1 MTINSK
7 LKKIPRRLLQRKN
20 NRGVALIMALMVF
33 ALVAAIAASIM
44 SQLARERSLLD
55 QMQTTAALKQQ
66 LLGGE
71 SWARYAFAKL
81 DEAELPTLD
90 ESRWILIDQNFALN
104 DEKDAMRVVM
114 IDRQGCYNV
123 NRLADEELSV
133 TALAEVKRLFS
144 SLDVDESLAE
154 PLKDWLDKDQDITG
168 SDGHEDEFY
177 LGLSPAYRTSDS
189 RLISETEFDLLQW
202 TDETK
207 EAAIPWLCLWPE
219 NLGINV
225 NRMSDELL
233 VSMIENI
240 TSEHRDAVLAQMES
254 SGFETLDDF
263 LDNENLSDYS
273 LSAEDWRKNILL
285 VDVFVDVTLSGRSMS
300 LHSRLYQSEDGP
312 VVSYYRA
319 YGPNKKLQTLFG
331 VEALER

>member
-1 MTINSK
+1 MMK
-7 LKKIPRRLLQRKN
+7 AKRLVRPHRLLQRKKS
-20 NRGVALIMALMVF
+20 RGVALIMALMVF
-33 ALVAAIAASIM
+33 ALVSAIAASIM

-81 DEAELPTLD
+81 DESELPTLD
-90 ESRWILIDQNFALN
+90 ESRWILLDQNFALN
-104 DEKDAMRVVM
+104 NDEDSMRVVM
-114 IDRQGCYNV
+114 LDRQGCYNV
-123 NRLADEELSV
+123 NRLADEALGV

-144 SLDVDESLAE
+144 HLDLDESLAE
-154 PLKDWLDKDQDITG
+154 PLKDWLDKDQNITG
-168 SDGHEDEFY
+168 SDGHEDEYY

-189 RLISETEFDLLQW
+189 RLISESEFDLLQW

-207 EAAIPWLCLWPE
+207 EVAIPWLCLWPE

-225 NRMSDELL
+225 NRMTDELL

-240 TSEHRDAVLAQMES
+240 TSEHRAAILAQMDS

-273 LSAEDWRKNILL
+273 LTTKDWRKNILL

-300 LHSRLYQSEDGP
+300 LHSKLYQSEDGP

-331 VEALER
+331 IEALEK

>member
-1 MTINSK
+1 MMNK
-7 LKKIPRRLLQRKN
+7 YKAKFRPQRLLLRRQ

-81 DEAELPTLD
+81 DENELPTLA
-90 ESRWILIDQNFALN
+90 ESRWVLLDQNFAL
-104 DEKDAMRVVM
+104 DEDEDSMRVVM

-123 NRLADEELSV
+123 NRLADDALSV
-133 TALAEVKRLFS
+133 TALAEVKRLFAN
-144 SLDVDESLAE
+144 LDLDESLAE
-154 PLKDWLDKDQDITG
+154 GLRDWLDNDQNITG
-168 SDGHEDEFY
+168 SEGHEDEYY
-177 LGLSPAYRTSDS
+177 LGLTPAYRTSDS
-189 RLISETEFDLLQW
+189 RLISESEFDLLQW
-202 TDETK
+202 TDEDK
-207 EAAIPWLCLWPE
+207 EIAIPWLCLWPE

-233 VSMIENI
+233 ATMIENI
-240 TSEHRDAVLAQMES
+240 SSEKREALLAQMES

-273 LSAEDWRKNILL
+273 LESEDWRNNILL
-285 VDVFVDVTLSGRSMS
+285 VDVFVDVTLSGRTMS
-300 LHSRLYQSEDGP
+300 LHSKLYQSDDGP

-331 VEALER
+331 IEAEN

>member
-1 MTINSK
+1 MEVNTVKRPS
-7 LKKIPRRLLQRKN
+7 RLLQGRN
-20 NRGVALIMALMVF
+20 SRGVALIMALMVF

-81 DEAELPTLD
+81 DESELPTLD
-90 ESRWILIDQNFALN
+90 ESRWVLLDQNFTLDN
-104 DEKDAMRVVM
+104 DDDSMRVVM
-114 IDRQGCYNV
+114 VDRQGCYNV
-123 NRLADEELSV
+123 NRLAEEALTV

-144 SLDVDESLAE
+144 SLSVDESLAE
-154 PLKDWLDKDQDITG
+154 PLKDWLDSDQNITG
-168 SDGHEDEFY
+168 SEGHEDEYY
-177 LGLSPAYRTSDS
+177 LGLTPAYRTSDS

-202 TDETK
+202 DDETK
-207 EAAIPWLCLWPE
+207 EALIPWLCIWPE

-233 VSMIENI
+233 VTMIDNI
-240 TSEHRDAVLAQMES
+240 TSQHREAVLAQMES
-254 SGFETLDDF
+254 SGFETIDDF
-263 LDNENLSDYS
+263 LDNANLTNYS
-273 LSAEDWRKNILL
+273 LEKEDWRKNILL

-300 LHSRLYQSEDGP
+300 LHTKLYQSDDGP

-331 VEALER
+331 IEEPEK

>member
-1 MTINSK
+1 MNK
-7 LKKIPRRLLQRKN
+7 GKARLRPQRLMHRRQ

-55 QMQTTAALKQQ
+55 QMQTTATLKQQ

-81 DEAELPTLD
+81 DESELPTVD
-90 ESRWILIDQNFALN
+90 ESRWVLIDQNFALDN
-104 DEKDAMRVVM
+104 DDDFMRVVM

-123 NRLADEELSV
+123 NRLADEALSV
-133 TALAEVKRLFS
+133 SALAEVKRLLS
-144 SLDVDESLAE
+144 SLGQEESLAE

-168 SDGHEDEFY
+168 SDGHEDEYY
-177 LGLSPAYRTSDS
+177 LGLAPAYRTADS
-189 RLISETEFDLLQW
+189 RMISETEFDLLQW
-202 TDETK
+202 EDETK
-207 EAAIPWLCLWPE
+207 EALIPWLCLWPE
-219 NLGINV
+219 NLGINI

-233 VSMIENI
+233 QAMIDNI
-240 TSEHRDAVLAQMES
+240 SSEHRDVILAQMES
-254 SGFETLDDF
+254 AGFETLDDF
-263 LDNENLSDYS
+263 LDHESLSDYS
-273 LSAEDWRKNILL
+273 LDSKDWRKDILL
-285 VDVFVDVTLSGRSMS
+285 VDVFIDVTLSGRSMS
-300 LHSRLYQSEDGP
+300 LHSKLYQSEDGP

-331 VEALER
+331 IEAATK